1 MGVPRNFH
9 YGPGMGTN
17 PILMSLAI
25 GGQLSRCWNAFR
37 PGGVIIATSICDGW
51 FNDAWFP
58 SYQETYEALQGFN
71 NPTEFLASPEADAI
85 SRKYEYLFSYSNF
98 NTYRPFHAMSMISGG
113 AVANL
118 YASSV
123 YVVGAEK
130 PQFARGIGF
139 KPVATFEDAMKDAT
153 RYVGKNPKI
162 LCTPRCLTS
171 GSAVNLHL
179 KG

>member
-1 MGVPRNFH
+1 M
-9 YGPGMGTN
+9 
-17 PILMSLAI
+17 
-25 GGQLSRCWNAFR
+25 
-37 PGGVIIATSICDGW
+37 
-51 FNDAWFP
+51 
-58 SYQETYEALQGFN
+58 QGFN
-71 NPTEFLASPEADAI
+71 NPADFLASPEAEAI

-98 NTYRPFHAMSMISGG
+98 NTYHPFHAMSMISGG

-153 RYVGKNPKI
+153 RYVGKNPRV
-162 LCTPRCLTS
+162 LCTPRCFTS

-179 KG
+179 KS